1 MNDAE
6 RRRTEEQ
13 QKDIA
18 ARRAKMTEIEDA
30 IAPLK
35 FAPVR
40 EDASEYH
47 LYRRAI
53 LTPEGEEVGHLAYE
67 SRSRGYLY
75 GTYGTK
81 TDRFRLQSK
90 RIPTRG
96 GYRRFQGGQRD
107 YRKIESAIAA
117 IRKFCLPVSWDE
129 KRAKVLRKELEHYDA
144 KLRQIRGRSL
154 SVTGIGYR
162 SPEIDRFIE
171 LLASDIPQNYLEG
184 QEFIKILVRKK
195 RVYNRFKKWLEEK
208 FIEPRQKELDALD
221 TSKERIQ

>member
-6 RRRTEEQ
+6 RDRTEEQ

-18 ARRAKMTEIEDA
+18 ARRATMTVIEDA
-30 IAPLK
+30 ITPLK

-40 EDASEYH
+40 EEASEYH
-47 LYRRAI
+47 FYRRAI

-67 SRSRGYLY
+67 SRSRGSLY
-75 GTYGTK
+75 GSK
-81 TDRFRLQSK
+81 NDRFRLQSK
-90 RIPTRG
+90 RIPSRTTWRS
-96 GYRRFQGGQRD
+96 QGGHRD

-129 KRAKVLRKELEHYDA
+129 KRAKVLRKELGHYDA

-171 LLASDIPQNYLEG
+171 LLASDIPQNYIEG
-184 QEFIKILVRKK
+184 REFIRVLVRKK

-221 TSKERIQ
+221 TSKEMIQ